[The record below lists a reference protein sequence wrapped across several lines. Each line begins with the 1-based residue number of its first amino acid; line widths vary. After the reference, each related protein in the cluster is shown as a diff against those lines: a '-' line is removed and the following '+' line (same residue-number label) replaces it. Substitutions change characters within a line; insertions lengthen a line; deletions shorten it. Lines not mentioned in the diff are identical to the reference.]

1 MRASRKIQ
9 EESIDDYLDKY
20 GPGKT
25 KNDTIREI
33 ERKYKVTR
41 LEAYTKY
48 VAWRNNFMKSRKGI

>member
-1 MRASRKIQ
+1 MKGKRRVPK
-9 EESIDDYLDKY
+9 ESLDMYLEKY
-20 GPGKT
+20 GPAKT